1 MTAIVKVW
9 SDADDVREVNVAERY
24 SLEQVVEQY
33 VRRKYD
39 ADWSDT
45 ATVLAQGPYESEPV
59 RFSVC
64 IEQAIDVR
72 VIR

>member
-9 SDADDVREVNVAERY
+9 SDKDDAHEVKVAESY
-24 SLEQVVEQY
+24 ILEDVVEQY
-33 VRRKYD
+33 VRREYD